1 MARAVFEHQGHCE
14 TDYARVLLALSA
26 SIAVQAR
33 TSPPTSS
40 IAPPNIQYATPE
52 SIPLPL
58 IGKRG
63 IGVGV
68 GAGREVFLGRGG
80 GVLVG
85 GGTGVSVGVG
95 GTGVLVGGGSGVSVG
110 GTVGVE
116 VNPSFTPAAKVGR
129 SVTNADTN
137 SRTMTDVITPAVI
150 HILVLIIVF
159 ASQFGPFHHH

>member
-1 MARAVFEHQGHCE
+1 M
-14 TDYARVLLALSA
+14 
-26 SIAVQAR
+26 
-33 TSPPTSS
+33 
-40 IAPPNIQYATPE
+40 
-52 SIPLPL
+52 
-58 IGKRG
+58 
-63 IGVGV
+63 
-68 GAGREVFLGRGG
+68 
-80 GVLVG
+80 VG

-150 HILVLIIVF
+150 HIFVLIIVF
-159 ASQFGPFHHH
+159 ASQSGPFIINYR